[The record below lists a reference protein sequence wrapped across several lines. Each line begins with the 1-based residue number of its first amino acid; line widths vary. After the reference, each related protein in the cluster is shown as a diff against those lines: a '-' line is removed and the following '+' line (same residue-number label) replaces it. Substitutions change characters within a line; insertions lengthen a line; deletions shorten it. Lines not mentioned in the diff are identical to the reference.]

1 MLSFFRCI
9 FEVFRHI
16 SGDNFQFV
24 IFTVAS
30 EGLKYGLDNVE
41 NCREH
46 NLLFNSKLQNQ

>member
-1 MLSFFRCI
+1 M
-9 FEVFRHI
+9 FRHI

-24 IFTVAS
+24 TFPVAS

-46 NLLFNSKLQNQ
+46 IQFQVTESTKNCTFVDFED

>member
-1 MLSFFRCI
+1 M
-9 FEVFRHI
+9 FRHI

-46 NLLFNSKLQNQ
+46 IQFQVTESIKIDIFVDFED